1 MKDVRQEYHAPGLT
15 EADLLADPVE
25 QARRWVDD
33 AINAELPFSGRQ
45 IPLAPQSPAS

>member
-33 AINAELPFSGRQ
+33 AINAELP
-45 IPLAPQSPAS
+45 LANAMTLAT